1 MKKRLAFLTEPGA
14 MLGPQQLWRLL
25 WPLLVEQLL
34 SVLIGMIDV
43 LMVSYVGESA
53 VSGVSLVD
61 SINHLILMVLFA
73 MTSGG
78 TVVCAQYLGKKDA
91 ASAAKSSAQLV
102 MITVLVMTG
111 VSASFFAGGKALL
124 RLIFGQVEVP
134 VVSAELI

>member
-14 MLGPQQLWRLL
+14 LFGPQQLWRLL

-91 ASAAKSSAQLV
+91 ASAAKSIAANS
-102 MITVLVMTG
+102 TG
-111 VSASFFAGGKALL
+111 WRYCPRRTGAIAMCLSPTGL
-124 RLIFGQVEVP
+124 RW
-134 VVSAELI
+134 AE